1 MRNKRIFIIIAVVLL
16 IVVTGIGYFVYGYK
30 KVNSNTKVIAVKEEQ
45 EIENISVNEMIES
58 IIADNTKIVEL
69 EDDKIEIEENEE
81 QEETP
86 LTTQS
91 ISQQEIETPIQRNKT
106 KTQEIES
113 ESKQI
118 PIQEDPISNT
128 PKSIEVELDK
138 STRFDIDDDGYAG
151 ADALRLLFSDKV
163 KPASASSQSSQQET
177 TEQQ

>member
-138 STRFDIDDDGYAG
+138 
-151 ADALRLLFSDKV
+151 L
-163 KPASASSQSSQQET
+163 ENN
-177 TEQQ
+177 